1 MEIIT
6 LLSINIATNQHDPI
20 KLKPINYTT
29 PNISQRQENN
39 RIQGA
44 ENKISIYVFIVKDR
58 DISYQIVVMP

>member
-1 MEIIT
+1 MA
-6 LLSINIATNQHDPI
+6 L

-39 RIQGA
+39 RIQGV
-44 ENKISIYVFIVKDR
+44 ENKISIHVFIVKDM

>member
-6 LLSINIATNQHDPI
+6 PLSINIATNHHGPI

-39 RIQGA
+39 HIQGV
-44 ENKISIYVFIVKDR
+44 ENKISIHVFIVKDR